1 MNAALPLHRKL
12 PDPLGAEGELC
23 AQIVGTSPAHA
34 HMLDQLRRIAAS
46 EAPALIEGETGSGK
60 ELAARAIHYGG
71 PRRAGPFVPV
81 NCGAL
86 PDTLVEAELFGHE
99 RGAFTDARH
108 ARRGLVAEAAG
119 GTLFLDEVDA
129 LSPKAQVTLLRFLQD
144 QRYRPVG
151 TPRELRSDVRL
162 VAAANR
168 PLQAL
173 VQSSEFRADLMYR
186 LNILHLVLPPLRERE
201 GDAELLA
208 LHFVEVFAAKY
219 RCERKTLHPCTRA
232 WLRTQTWPGNVR
244 ELESWVHRQ
253 FLMSTGD
260 VIVHEQEIVLEHEA
274 RNDLGQALA
283 ALPQAETPL
292 LAGGL
297 SRIGLGE
304 IAPANTADADALATT
319 RAPPSQPAA
328 SALERFQQA
337 KAEAVRLFERDYLS
351 RAMQITEGNITRA
364 ARLAGK
370 ERRAFGKLLKKHG
383 LTAAQRSLN

>member
-1 MNAALPLHRKL
+1 MLPRIAPHTVG
-12 PDPLGAEGELC
+12 PPPGDDLC
-23 AQIVGTSPAHA
+23 AQILGASPAHA
-34 HMLDQLRRIAAS
+34 RMIDQLRRVAAS
-46 EAPALIEGETGSGK
+46 EAPVLIEGETGSGK

-108 ARRGLVAEAAG
+108 ARRGLVAEANG

-168 PLQAL
+168 PLQVL
-173 VQSSEFRADLMYR
+173 VQQREFRADLMYR
-186 LNILHLVLPPLRERE
+186 LNLLHVLLPPLRERE

-208 LHFVEVFAAKY
+208 RRFLQDYAQKY
-219 RCERKTLHPCTRA
+219 HCAPKTLHASTAA
-232 WLRTQTWPGNVR
+232 WLRRQPWPGNVR

-253 FLMSTGD
+253 LLMSSGD
-260 VIVHEQEIVLEHEA
+260 CIAHDGA
-274 RNDLGQALA
+274 QAADVAHA
-283 ALPQAETPL
+283 ATQPMAPLPSTAQRP
-292 LAGGL
+292 
-297 SRIGLGE
+297 GE
-304 IAPANTADADALATT
+304 LTA
-319 RAPPSQPAA
+319 
-328 SALERFQQA
+328 FQQA
-337 KAEAVRLFERDYLS
+337 KAEAVRVFERDYLAQ
-351 RAMQITEGNITRA
+351 AMQLSHGNITHA
-364 ARLAGK
+364 AQLAGK

-383 LTAAQRSLN
+383 LANEGLLG